1 MRFAD
6 RRDAGRKLAK
16 RLAEF
21 KGRKDV
27 MLFALPRGGAVVG
40 AEIAAALGMPLDLIV
55 TRKIGAPENEEY
67 ALGALAETGEIIW
80 NEAEREAH
88 DRAAVERIVERE
100 RAEAKRRAE
109 TYRSGRPLPDLTGKT
124 ALIVD
129 DGLAT
134 GYTMR
139 AAIAAAKHQHADK
152 IVIAVPHGAH
162 DSIEALKKE
171 ADEVIALTAPR
182 LYFAVGGQY
191 NVFDQTE
198 DDEVLALMKRYGP
211 KI

>member
-1 MRFAD
+1 MRFED
-6 RRDAGRKLAK
+6 RRDAGRKLAE
-16 RLAEF
+16 RLAAY
-21 KGRKDV
+21 KGRDDV
-27 MLFALPRGGAVVG
+27 RLFALPRGGAVIG
-40 AEIAAALGMPLDLIV
+40 AEISEALGLPLDLIV

-67 ALGALAETGEIIW
+67 AVGAMAETGEIVW
-80 NEAEREAH
+80 NEAERAAH
-88 DRAAVERIVERE
+88 DPDALERVVAKE

-109 TYRSGRPLPDLTGKT
+109 TYRGGRPLPDLRGKT

-139 AAIAAAKHQHADK
+139 AAVAAAKHQHADK
-152 IVIAVPHGAH
+152 IVVAVPHGAH
-162 DSIEALKKE
+162 DSIKALRKE
-171 ADEVIALTAPR
+171 VDEVVALTEPR

-191 NVFDQTE
+191 DVFDQTE
-198 DDEVLALMKRYGP
+198 DEEVLSIMKRYGP

>member
-1 MRFAD
+1 MKFVD
-6 RRDAGRKLAK
+6 RRDAGRKLAE
-16 RLAEF
+16 RLASF

-40 AEIAAALGMPLDLIV
+40 AEISQALGIPVDLIV

-67 ALGALAETGEIIW
+67 ALGAMAETGEIVW
-80 NEAEREAH
+80 NEAERKSH
-88 DRAAVERIVERE
+88 DAQRVSRIVEKE
-100 RAEAKRRAE
+100 KAEAKRRAE
-109 TYRSGRPLPDLTGKT
+109 TYRSGRPLPDLRGKT

-139 AAIAAAKHQHADK
+139 AAIAAAKHQHASN
-152 IVIAVPHGAH
+152 IVVAVPHGAL

-191 NVFDQTE
+191 DVFDQTE
-198 DDEVLALMKRYGP
+198 DEEVLSIMKRYGP